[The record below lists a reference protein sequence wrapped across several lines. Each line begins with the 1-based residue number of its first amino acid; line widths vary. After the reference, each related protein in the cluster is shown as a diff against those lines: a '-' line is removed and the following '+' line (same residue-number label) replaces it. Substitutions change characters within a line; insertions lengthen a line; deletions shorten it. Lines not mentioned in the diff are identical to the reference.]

1 MRQRS
6 LRLRLLITFGLGA
19 LVLSVLF
26 ATLTYEGVRGEL
38 VNDLQHTDLHESYE
52 NAELVRSTL
61 YSSPNNLDRI
71 MNSIEKATGSG
82 VLVQTHDVW
91 LSRSRDTSTDE
102 VPASAVTKVSEGVA
116 VTQIADITSHAAN
129 HIATSNLVFVV
140 GVPIPSVETQ
150 FFEVFPLNPLERS
163 LDTLML
169 VLILAALAT
178 SLIGISGGLWV
189 ARRTVRPLE
198 RVSLAAGAIAAGN
211 LSTRLHVTRA
221 DREVQQLTE
230 SFNEMVSQ
238 LVERLE
244 RDARFASDVSHELR
258 SPLTT
263 LATTASVLV
272 QHRDEMSPAGQESLD
287 LLTADLAI
295 FQSLVE
301 DLLEMARG
309 DAGAVPLVIETVAAV
324 ELVRQS
330 VRSAARR
337 HGLPVPPIEI
347 MASVDEPL
355 VSVDRRRFER
365 VMANLIDNAHYYAGG
380 ATAVRLDVE
389 DGLFVIN
396 VDDAGA
402 GVPVEERE
410 AIFERF
416 FRGRAAH
423 DRGIARGTGLGLALV
438 RDHVRAIGGTIAV
451 LESPDGGA
459 RFQILLP
466 LVDEVAS

>member
-1 MRQRS
+1 MRLRS

-19 LVLSVLF
+19 LILSVLF
-26 ATLTYEGVRGEL
+26 GTLTYEGVHGEL

-61 YSSPNNLDRI
+61 YTAPSNLDSI
-71 MNSIEKATGSG
+71 LNSIEKATNSG
-82 VLVQTHDVW
+82 VLVKTYNEW
-91 LSRSRDTSTDE
+91 LSLSKNASTKD
-102 VPASAVTKVSEGVA
+102 VSGASIAKVGQGEA
-116 VTQIADITSHAAN
+116 VTQIVSYKGH
-129 HIATSNLVFVV
+129 LLYVV
-140 GVPIPSVETQ
+140 GLPIPSVETQ
-150 FFEVFPLNPLERS
+150 FFEVFPLNPLEGS

-178 SLIGISGGLWV
+178 FILGVSGGLWV

-198 RVSLAAGAIAAGN
+198 RVSLAAGAIADGN
-211 LSTRLHVTRA
+211 LSTRLQVTRA

-263 LATTASVLV
+263 LATTATVLQ
-272 QHRDEMSPAGQESLD
+272 QHRGELSPAGQESLD

-330 VRSAARR
+330 VRSAVRR
-337 HGLPVPPIEI
+337 HGLAEPPIIVSDTIE
-347 MASVDEPL
+347 EPY

-365 VMANLIDNAHYYAGG
+365 VMANLIDNAQYYAGG
-380 ATAVRLDVE
+380 VTSVRLDVE
-389 DGLFVIN
+389 DGLFAIN
-396 VDDAGA
+396 VDDAGP
-402 GVPVEERE
+402 GVPPEEHE

-416 FRGRAAH
+416 FRGRAAR
-423 DRGIARGTGLGLALV
+423 DRGVARGTGLGLALV
-438 RDHVRAIGGTIAV
+438 RDHVGLIGGTIRV
-451 LESPDGGA
+451 IESPDGGA

-466 LVDEVAS
+466 VVDEASS

>member
-19 LVLSVLF
+19 LLLSGLF
-26 ATLTYEGVRGEL
+26 AALTYEGVHGEL

-61 YSSPNNLDRI
+61 YTAPSNLDSI
-71 MNSIEKATGSG
+71 LNSIEKATGSA
-82 VLVQTHDVW
+82 VLVQTHDEW
-91 LSRSRDTSTDE
+91 LSRSKNASTND
-102 VPASAVTKVSEGVA
+102 VPLTTVAKVSGGEA
-116 VTQIADITSHAAN
+116 ITQTLDVNN
-129 HIATSNLVFVV
+129 HLLFVV
-140 GVPIPSVETQ
+140 GLPIPSVETQ
-150 FFEVFPLNPLERS
+150 FFEVFQLDPLERS
-163 LDTLML
+163 LDTLMI

-178 SLIGISGGLWV
+178 SLIGIGGGLWV

-198 RVSLAAGAIAAGN
+198 RVSLAAGAIAEGN
-211 LSTRLHVTRA
+211 LSTRLQVTRA

-272 QHRDEMSPAGQESLD
+272 QHRGELSSAGQESLD

-309 DAGAVPLVIETVAAV
+309 DAGAVPLVIETVAGV

-337 HGLPVPPIEI
+337 HGLSAPPVEVTGSIE
-347 MASVDEPL
+347 EPF

-365 VMANLIDNAHYYAGG
+365 VIANLIDNGHYYAGG
-380 ATAVRLDVE
+380 VTVVRLDVE
-389 DGLFVIN
+389 DGLFAIN

-402 GVPVEERE
+402 GVPLEERE

-438 RDHVRAIGGTIAV
+438 RDHVRAIRGTIQV
-451 LESPDGGA
+451 MESPEGGA

-466 LVDEVAS
+466 LVEEVAP

>member
-1 MRQRS
+1 MRLRS

-19 LVLSVLF
+19 LILSVLF
-26 ATLTYEGVRGEL
+26 GTLTYEGVHGEL

-52 NAELVRSTL
+52 NAELVRGTL
-61 YSSPNNLDRI
+61 YTAPSNLDSI
-71 MNSIEKATGSG
+71 LNSIEKATNSG
-82 VLVQTHDVW
+82 VLVKTYNEW
-91 LSRSRDTSTDE
+91 LSLSKNASTKD
-102 VPASAVTKVSEGVA
+102 VSGASIAKVRQGEA
-116 VTQIADITSHAAN
+116 VTQIVNSKGH
-129 HIATSNLVFVV
+129 LLYVV
-140 GVPIPSVETQ
+140 GLPIPSVETQ

-178 SLIGISGGLWV
+178 LLLGVSGGLWV

-198 RVSLAAGAIAAGN
+198 RVSLAAGAIADGN
-211 LSTRLHVTRA
+211 LSTRLQVTRA

-263 LATTASVLV
+263 LATTATVLQ
-272 QHRDEMSPAGQESLD
+272 QHREELSPAGQESLD
-287 LLTADLAI
+287 LLAADLAI

-330 VRSAARR
+330 VRSAVRR
-337 HGLPVPPIEI
+337 HGLDEPPIIVADTVE
-347 MASVDEPL
+347 EPY

-365 VMANLIDNAHYYAGG
+365 VMANLIDNAQYYAGG

-389 DGLFVIN
+389 DGLFAIN
-396 VDDAGA
+396 LDDAGP
-402 GVPVEERE
+402 GVPPEEHE

-438 RDHVRAIGGTIAV
+438 RDHVSLIGGTIRV
-451 LESPDGGA
+451 IESPEGGA

-466 LVDEVAS
+466 VVDEASS

>member
-6 LRLRLLITFGLGA
+6 LRLRLLVTFGLGA
-19 LVLSVLF
+19 LILSVLF
-26 ATLTYEGVRGEL
+26 GTLTYEGVRGEL
-38 VNDLQHTDLHESYE
+38 VNDIQHTDLHESYE
-52 NAELVRSTL
+52 NADLVRSTM
-61 YSSPNNLDRI
+61 YTAPSNLDSLL
-71 MNSIEKATGSG
+71 NSIEHATNSG
-82 VLVQTHDVW
+82 VLVQTYNEW
-91 LSRSRDTSTDE
+91 LSRSENASTGD
-102 VPASAVTKVSEGVA
+102 VPTATIAKVSSGEPI
-116 VTQIADITSHAAN
+116 TQILNIKG
-129 HIATSNLVFVV
+129 NLIYVV
-140 GVPIPSVETQ
+140 GLPIPSVETE
-150 FFEVFPLNPLERS
+150 FFEVFPLNSLERS
-163 LDTLML
+163 LDTLLL

-198 RVSLAAGAIAAGN
+198 RVSLAAGAIAEGN
-211 LSTRLHVTRA
+211 LSTRLQVTRA

-263 LATTASVLV
+263 LATTASVLQ
-272 QHRDEMSPAGQESLD
+272 QHRSELSPAGQESLD

-309 DAGAVPLVIETVAAV
+309 DAGAVPVMIETVAGV

-330 VRSAARR
+330 VRSAVRR
-337 HGLPVPPIEI
+337 HGLSEPPVEVAP
-347 MASVDEPL
+347 SVDGPL
-355 VSVDRRRFER
+355 VAVDRRRFER
-365 VMANLIDNAHYYAGG
+365 VIANLIDNAHYYAGG
-380 ATAVRLDVE
+380 VTAVRLSVLD
-389 DGLFVIN
+389 DQLAIN

-402 GVPVEERE
+402 GVPLDERE
-410 AIFERF
+410 SIFERF

-423 DRGIARGTGLGLALV
+423 DRGVARGTGLGLALV
-438 RDHVRAIGGTIAV
+438 RDHVLLFGGTISV
-451 LESPDGGA
+451 LESPEGGA

-466 LVDEVAS
+466 LVEEASE